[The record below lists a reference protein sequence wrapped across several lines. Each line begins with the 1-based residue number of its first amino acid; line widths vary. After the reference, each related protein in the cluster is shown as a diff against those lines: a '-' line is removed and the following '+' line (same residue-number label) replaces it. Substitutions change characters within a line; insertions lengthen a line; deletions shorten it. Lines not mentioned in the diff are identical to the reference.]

1 MISESSV
8 KAEENNCYAMNTEVS
23 QKAKW
28 TAIGKY
34 SVTSELFIDLIF
46 NNACNCNCPFCIA
59 KTKSFAEENFDK
71 WKISLK
77 SAFKIFDIKH
87 VIILGG
93 EATIDPCFW
102 EKVGFLSELSAKV
115 QNIILTTNGI
125 RLRNCDF
132 LNGIAKSCITSVN
145 ISYMNHDKAVNDQ
158 IFGADTLTKSDIEQ
172 IYRVLKANG
181 KTLRINANVYRGN
194 LDTVLGMNQFT
205 DYFSGCCDYIKF
217 SPLMDTEMFHTIDS
231 VLDYS
236 KNSSLSESEV
246 RQLYDDYSSQFTVIM
261 KSPNILGFVDYSQL
275 SAKGQGVIL
284 KYAQVEDKY
293 DRNTVIPTLKLY
305 PNGNLSNEWDYKK
318 DILKDF

>member
-1 MISESSV
+1 M

-28 TAIGKY
+28 IAIGKY
-34 SVTSELFIDLIF
+34 TVTSELFIDLIF

-77 SAFKIFDIKH
+77 RAFKIFDIKH

-93 EATIDPCFW
+93 ESTIDTRFW
-102 EKVGFLSELSAKV
+102 KKVGILSEFYKKV

-125 RLRNCDF
+125 RLRNRDF
-132 LNGIAKSCITSVN
+132 LNRIAKSCITSVN

-172 IYRVLKANG
+172 IYRVLKADG
-181 KTLRINANVYRGN
+181 KTLRINTNVYRGN
-194 LDTVLGMNQFT
+194 LDNILEMNRFT
-205 DYFSGCCDYIKF
+205 EYFSGCCDYIKF
-217 SPLMDTEMFHTIDS
+217 SPLMDTEMFDTVDS

-236 KNSSLSESEV
+236 KNTSLSESEI

-261 KSPNILGFVDYSQL
+261 KSSNILGFVDYSEL
-275 SAKGQGVIL
+275 SAHGQGIIL

-293 DRNTVIPTLKLY
+293 DRDTVIPTLKLY

-318 DILKDF
+318 DILQDF